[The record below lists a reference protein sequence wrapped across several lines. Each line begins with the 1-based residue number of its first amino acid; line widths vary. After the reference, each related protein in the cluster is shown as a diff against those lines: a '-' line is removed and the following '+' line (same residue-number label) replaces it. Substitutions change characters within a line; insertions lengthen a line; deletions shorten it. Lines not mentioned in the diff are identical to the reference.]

1 MASLVASG
9 GIEKTG
15 KPDEAFRLTDAGRS
29 ALFILAGDCFD
40 KGPENLRLLR
50 VLRLLMDRGARM
62 HLLAGNHDVRILL
75 GMRSVNPLFRVTSN
89 EHFFIRM

>member
-15 KPDEAFRLTDAGRS
+15 KRDEAFRLTDAGRS

-50 VLRLLMDRGARM
+50 ILRLLMDQGACM
-62 HLLAGNHDVRILL
+62 HVLAGNHDVRTLL
-75 GMRSVNPLFRVTSN
+75 GMRSVNPLLRVTSN
-89 EHFFIRM
+89 EHF